1 MKAKAIS
8 HIAVCVRNLDRSL
21 EFYRDILDMT
31 VTMDAV
37 QDTSTGSRAHTYK
50 HRRAIRRVV
59 HLGWGEGTEP
69 YLVMTCHTGGEPD
82 GEPDV

>member
-31 VTMDAV
+31 VTMDASRTLAPAPAPTP
-37 QDTSTGSRAHTYK
+37 TSTAAPPAAWSTWVGVKAPSPT
-50 HRRAIRRVV
+50 
-59 HLGWGEGTEP
+59 W
-69 YLVMTCHTGGEPD
+69 
-82 GEPDV
+82 

>member
-1 MKAKAIS
+1 MKAKAIP

-37 QDTSTGSRAHTYK
+37 QDTSTGSRATPTSTAAPPAAWSTWVGVK
-50 HRRAIRRVV
+50 APSPT
-59 HLGWGEGTEP
+59 W
-69 YLVMTCHTGGEPD
+69 
-82 GEPDV
+82 